1 MLATWD
7 TILADSLPTILNIT
21 YLIIGLQ
28 MLHTAIR
35 SFTDKTNST
44 RIGTGLFWLILAI
57 LFAVG
62 QYLPSLVSGILV
74 IILAIL
80 TLFKQVQ
87 IGNVQTATEE
97 QSMAR
102 SDKIGNWIF
111 LPVALLGV
119 TSIIV
124 ANIFPSLSSS
134 VIAFG
139 SLVATIAVFLVTK
152 NTVSELLDENNRMIQ
167 QVSTTGILPQLLAA
181 LGTVFTAAG
190 VGDLIAQ
197 LIAGFIPADNRFWG
211 VIAYVLGMVIF
222 TMIMGNAFAAFA
234 VITVG
239 IGIPFV
245 IAQGANPAI
254 ASALAMTAGFCGTL
268 MTPMAGNFNA
278 LPAALLEMKSEYSV
292 IKQQMPIALIMVAV
306 HVALMYFF
314 AF

>member
-7 TILADSLPTILNIT
+7 KVLADLLPIILNIT

-28 MLHTAIR
+28 MFHAAIR
-35 SFTDKTNST
+35 SFIDQENPS
-44 RIGTGLFWLILAI
+44 RMGTGLFWLILAV
-57 LFAVG
+57 LFALG
-62 QYLPSLVSGILV
+62 QYLPSVISGILV
-74 IILAIL
+74 VILAIL
-80 TLFKQVQ
+80 TLFKQVKV
-87 IGNVQTATEE
+87 GDVQTATEE
-97 QSMAR
+97 QSLAR
-102 SDKIGNWIF
+102 SEKIGNWIF

-119 TSIIV
+119 TSIII
-124 ANIFPSLSSS
+124 ANIFPALSSS

-139 SLVATIAVFLVTK
+139 AITATIAVFLVTK
-152 NTVSELLDENNRMIQ
+152 NTVPELLDENNRMIQ

-197 LIAGFIPADNRFWG
+197 LIAGIIPADNRFWG
-211 VIAYVLGMVIF
+211 VLAYVLGMVIF

-254 ASALAMTAGFCGTL
+254 ASALAMTAGFCRTL

-292 IKQQMPIALIMVAV
+292 IKLQMPIALIMVAV
-306 HVALMYFF
+306 HVALMYFL